1 MKNMFGEQG
10 ATMPVLSQ
18 ESLCTR
24 VVTVTSGKGGVG
36 KTNVVANLAVG
47 LSRLGKRVLVLDAD
61 LGLGNIDVLLGLVP
75 RYTLEDVLGGSR
87 HLSDIVIQGP
97 AGIQVLPA
105 GSGLPQLTSLTDS
118 QQLILQSELEDVA
131 GTVDVLLIDTG
142 AGISP
147 NVTYFASAAQETVV
161 VISSEPT
168 SLTDAYALMKV
179 LCRQHREHRFNILV
193 NMVRSQREAVQ
204 AFRKLDVAAER
215 FLNVSLTYLGFIPL
229 DDYVPMAVM
238 EQRAVAERF
247 PCSPASRAFAELA
260 KKIAEWPDP
269 QLPKSTVQFLWQQLI
284 PAQYP
289 APY

>member
-1 MKNMFGEQG
+1 MKNRLSGQVAVLPRAGEG
-10 ATMPVLSQ
+10 SP
-18 ESLCTR
+18 CTR

-47 LSRLGKRVLVLDAD
+47 LARAGKRVMVLDAD

-75 RYTLEDVLGGSR
+75 RYTLEDVLCGSR
-87 HLSDIVIQGP
+87 HLSDIIIEGP

-105 GSGLPQLTSLTDS
+105 GSGLPQLTSLSDS
-118 QQLILQSELEDVA
+118 QQLMLHSELEDVA
-131 GTVDVLLIDTG
+131 DAVDVLLIDTG

-147 NVTYFASAAQETVV
+147 SVTYFASAAQETIV
-161 VISSEPT
+161 VITPEPT

-179 LCRQHREHRFNILV
+179 LCRQHRERRFNVLV
-193 NMVRSQREAVQ
+193 NMVKSQRDATQ

-215 FLNVSLTYLGFIPL
+215 FLNVSLAYMGFIPL
-229 DDYVPMAVM
+229 DDYVPMAVI
-238 EQRAVAERF
+238 EQKAVTERF
-247 PCSPASRAFAELA
+247 PCSPASRAFVELS

-269 QLPKSTVQFLWQQLI
+269 QLPKSTMQFLWQQLI

-289 APY
+289 APC

>member
-1 MKNMFGEQG
+1 MKNMFGEQA
-10 ATMPVLSQ
+10 ATMPIVGQ

-47 LSRLGKRVLVLDAD
+47 LARMGKRVLVLDAD

-75 RYTLEDVLGGSR
+75 RYTLEDVLSGSR

-118 QQLILQSELEDVA
+118 QQFILQSELEDVA
-131 GTVDVLLIDTG
+131 STVDVLLIDTG

-179 LCRQHREHRFNILV
+179 LCRQHRERRFNVLV
-193 NMVRSQREAVQ
+193 NMVKSQREAAQ

-238 EQRAVAERF
+238 EQRAVAELF

-260 KKIAEWPDP
+260 KKIAGWPDP

-289 APY
+289 GPY